1 MNAARTGTGAGPGLC
16 TPLSTSLIGWRRFTA
31 FADRITILQ
40 DGRTFT
46 TLMPIF
52 WTSAGAK
59 PAPTLYGVDADVFAS
74 VVRVQQAI
82 ASVTRLPPR
91 HWQGA

>member
-1 MNAARTGTGAGPGLC
+1 
-16 TPLSTSLIGWRRFTA
+16 
-31 FADRITILQ
+31 
-40 DGRTFT
+40 
-46 TLMPIF
+46 MPIF

-82 ASVTRLPPR
+82 AS
-91 HWQGA
+91 

>member
-1 MNAARTGTGAGPGLC
+1 MHPIVYISHRMEKVYR
-16 TPLSTSLIGWRRFTA
+16 I
-31 FADRITILQ
+31 ADRITILQ
-40 DGRTFT
+40 DGRTFS

-82 ASVTRLPPR
+82 AS
-91 HWQGA
+91 

>member
-1 MNAARTGTGAGPGLC
+1 MHPIVYISHRMEEVYR
-16 TPLSTSLIGWRRFTA
+16 I
-31 FADRITILQ
+31 ADRITILQ
-40 DGRTFT
+40 DGRTFS